1 MDCYFWYLI
10 YENKTNYEYDMKTV
24 RAALTKL
31 ECKNK
36 KPAICCKEGSLRP
49 WEPKPSFCPLLDLDL
64 DKRKKREIS
73 SGTFHLK
80 IFCTVW
86 KKLWFQIV
94 ICFRWYLYI
103 FVCLWL
109 SWFAWDDGHQVG
121 PIKFFYLLQ
130 GAQGHS

>member
-24 RAALTKL
+24 QAALTKL

-36 KPAICCKEGSLRP
+36 KSAICCKEGSLRP

-73 SGTFHLK
+73 SGTFHLN
-80 IFCTVW
+80 F
-86 KKLWFQIV
+86 F
-94 ICFRWYLYI
+94 LYNMKE
-103 FVCLWL
+103 VML
-109 SWFAWDDGHQVG
+109 SNCN
-121 PIKFFYLLQ
+121 L
-130 GAQGHS
+130 S